1 MCRGF
6 AYPRGGF
13 PLFLPHLRPIC
24 TAANRPFGLKRY
36 MPHFETDAAVF
47 RPRFVIVRLG
57 VSLSRLLRELPGF
70 FIREASPSMKP
81 LKFHTPSLTGHS
93 NISAFAYAYD
103 EMYAP
108 ILFGGICC
116 TAQCLCVSGRLSV
129 ANGKASGAPVSA
141 VRRHATASTL
151 LSVRVFLTLRPY
163 PQGCFCRL
171 CGMLRPRTG
180 LFRCFLRLPL
190 CRDFLFCEFC
200 NYNPYLRCVCCCA
213 YADTLSSYMRFAACV
228 RCISLSALI
237 CA

>member
-1 MCRGF
+1 
-6 AYPRGGF
+6 
-13 PLFLPHLRPIC
+13 
-24 TAANRPFGLKRY
+24 

-93 NISAFAYAYD
+93 NISAFVYAYG

-129 ANGKASGAPVSA
+129 ANGKASDAPVSA
-141 VRRHATASTL
+141 VRRHTTASTL

-163 PQGCFCRL
+163 PQGCF
-171 CGMLRPRTG
+171 
-180 LFRCFLRLPL
+180 
-190 CRDFLFCEFC
+190 
-200 NYNPYLRCVCCCA
+200 
-213 YADTLSSYMRFAACV
+213 
-228 RCISLSALI
+228 LSALWNAASENRTFQVLFCVCP
-237 CA
+237 CAGAFFFWRILQL